1 MKYSTRFF
9 FICLFYIIIFNSY
22 SQTSSSIYSYKS
34 SWWHDNIKGGDVIVK
49 IEISKIDEK
58 KVEFQLFY
66 KWENISGVIN
76 TYITAQ
82 REDDSYN
89 FTFIDDYG
97 NKAFGQI
104 RFYDNFADLYF
115 DCTDY
120 SDIGKNFRRM
130 YGAQFKLEKSKK

>member
-82 REDDSYN
+82 KEDDSYS

-97 NKAFGQI
+97 NKAFGKI
-104 RFYDNFADLYF
+104 SFYDNYADLYL
-115 DCTDY
+115 DCSDY